1 MLSAPDRE
9 AQFRQMRET
18 AREIFQFALAEA
30 SISKA
35 FGRHVHCERGLLRIC
50 EDVYDLQSYSRTL
63 VVSIGKAGHT
73 MVEALARQVG
83 PSLEGIAPSSVQPP
97 PQVPAFPSFPPR

>member
-35 FGRHVHCERGLLRIC
+35 FGRHVRCERGLLRIC

-73 MVEALARQVG
+73 MVEALAAQAAA
-83 PSLEGIAPSSVQPP
+83 SLAGTVASPVE
-97 PQVPAFPSFPPR
+97 PAAQ

>member
-18 AREIFQFALAEA
+18 ARELFQFALAEA

-73 MVEALARQVG
+73 MVEALAGQLG
-83 PSLEGIAPSSVQPP
+83 ASLEAIVASSDEPAPPVHALHY
-97 PQVPAFPSFPPR
+97 VRLR